1 MFSRR
6 RARKARQGRPVPE
19 EFLVRLNDE
28 SISVDRMDHV
38 ERKDM
43 AAIATERGKGREDGG
58 KVFQGWAI
66 LTVDDAGAEGR
77 SVKESPIDSNPF
89 HADIWLNLPDKGDR
103 RDMQKKHSVDL
114 AARAS
119 WEDPP

>member
-1 MFSRR
+1 
-6 RARKARQGRPVPE
+6 
-19 EFLVRLNDE
+19 
-28 SISVDRMDHV
+28 MDHA

-43 AAIATERGKGREDGG
+43 AAIATERGKTRVNGE
-58 KVFQGWAI
+58 KAFQGWAI
-66 LTVDDAGAEGR
+66 LSVNDAEAEGR
-77 SVKESPIDSNPF
+77 SVEESPIEPNPF
-89 HADIWLNLPDKGDR
+89 HADIWLNLPDEGDR